1 LKIEKEYLE
10 DHQVKVTAAIEQD
23 VMERFMRRAAR
34 AISKDHKIPGF
45 RPGKAPYDVVK
56 RNFGEEAIERQA
68 IELMLDDIYPQV
80 LEEAEINPSGPG
92 SLDNI
97 VSHTPPVFEFI
108 IPLMPD
114 VELGDYSSIRF
125 DYQLEPVTDQDVD
138 EVLKNL
144 RTSYATAVPVERAA
158 QEGDLVSFKI
168 KGVLAKPEEGE
179 ETEIVKE
186 FSNQLQLEDTDQ
198 ENPWPFDGFWKELLD
213 LSKGDTKSVK
223 HSYSEDTPFSNFS
236 GKEIEFN
243 FTIEGVK
250 EMEYPEMDDD
260 FAKTLGDYE
269 TMDDLKAA
277 ILENLKSNRQQEYEQ
292 DYLSKVV
299 DSVVELS
306 TIKYAPNTLQ
316 EEIDHVLANVQQDL
330 ANQNL
335 DLETYLKFR
344 DTDQD
349 TFIEEELKPIA
360 IRRLERSLV
369 LDSVTRQEGIEIQE
383 EELKA
388 GVTETISQLFSTPE
402 FKKPTTNQDMRKLT
416 NVVSYDTA
424 SRILN
429 QKVQDRLMKIAK
441 GETDSEAEAAVETKD
456 DVADL
461 SDAPEAETVVEPVP
475 EDENI
480 KPAEN
485 DAEVTTDVSVETEE
499 SDDSSQVIEEPDP
512 AESKSEE

>member
-1 LKIEKEYLE
+1 LKNI
-10 DHQVKVTAAIEQD
+10 TI
-23 VMERFMRRAAR
+23 
-34 AISKDHKIPGF
+34 HKINQSWNE
-45 RPGKAPYDVVK
+45 K
-56 RNFGEEAIERQA
+56 I
-68 IELMLDDIYPQV
+68 
-80 LEEAEINPSGPG
+80 S
-92 SLDNI
+92 I
-97 VSHTPPVFEFI
+97 V
-108 IPLMPD
+108 
-114 VELGDYSSIRF
+114 
-125 DYQLEPVTDQDVD
+125 
-138 EVLKNL
+138 
-144 RTSYATAVPVERAA
+144 A
-158 QEGDLVSFKI
+158 
-168 KGVLAKPEEGE
+168 
-179 ETEIVKE
+179 
-186 FSNQLQLEDTDQ
+186 
-198 ENPWPFDGFWKELLD
+198 
-213 LSKGDTKSVK
+213 
-223 HSYSEDTPFSNFS
+223 
-236 GKEIEFN
+236 
-243 FTIEGVK
+243 
-250 EMEYPEMDDD
+250 
-260 FAKTLGDYE
+260 
-269 TMDDLKAA
+269 
-277 ILENLKSNRQQEYEQ
+277 
-292 DYLSKVV
+292 LSKVV